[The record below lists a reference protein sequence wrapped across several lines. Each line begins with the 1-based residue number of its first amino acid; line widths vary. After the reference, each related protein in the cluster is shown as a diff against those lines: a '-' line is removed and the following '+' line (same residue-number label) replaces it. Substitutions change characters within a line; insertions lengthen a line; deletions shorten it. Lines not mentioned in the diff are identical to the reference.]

1 MIKPLYFTRLFV
13 ATAIA
18 LSSCTQPTNRP
29 EESTANQ
36 PVNPTGGVAQ
46 QAASSDPAVLS
57 QGSNNTLSD
66 KAVVYTDDGQMVD
79 IGNDGYINGRAVIMR
94 ASYST
99 QSANIGSFKDQ
110 ESVFVI
116 KMFTPSNR
124 NEGITKKYVPLYDQY
139 GNKAETLN
147 PGRAVKILSMEGD
160 KFKVSYT
167 STNRLTYYATI
178 NRGDIDIISGEPW
191 YYVEK
196 LSDGK
201 KGWVF
206 SKFLVVMEHPGC

>member
-1 MIKPLYFTRLFV
+1 MIKSLYFISLLTACAFTISNCSQPQETPNSGTSNGPQKEATSPNGGMV
-13 ATAIA
+13 A
-18 LSSCTQPTNRP
+18 S
-29 EESTANQ
+29 EES
-36 PVNPTGGVAQ
+36 
-46 QAASSDPAVLS
+46 AASAEANVSTS
-57 QGSNNTLSD
+57 E
-66 KAVVYTDDGQMVD
+66 KAIIYTDGGQMVD
-79 IGNDGYINGRAVIMR
+79 IGSGGYIDGRAVIMR

-110 ESVFVI
+110 ESVVVI
-116 KMFTPSNR
+116 KMFTPTNR

-147 PGRAVKILSMEGD
+147 PGRAVKILGMEGD

-167 STNRLTYYATI
+167 STNRSTYYATI
-178 NRGDIDIISGEPW
+178 GRSEIEIISGEPW

-206 SKFLVVMEHPGC
+206 SKFLVVEENMGC